1 MLIAFT
7 GKAGC
12 GKSTASSFL
21 FTDKGYTTEYFAKP
35 LYEAVGAVFNVSS
48 MHMHRRE
55 IKESKVLGFDFTFRK
70 ALQTLGTEWRDTLDR
85 NLWVKLLDRRT
96 FGLGLKNIAIGDLRF
111 DHEAEWVRNNGG
123 KVIHIVSSFGE
134 VQAVDNP
141 THSSEA
147 GVSSHLIDMVLYN
160 SGTIDEF
167 RQKILAL
174 VP

>member
-12 GKSTASSFL
+12 GKSTAAACL
-21 FTDKGYTTEYFAKP
+21 AVQKGYTPEYFAKP
-35 LYEAVGAVFNVSS
+35 LYEAVGVVFGMHP

-55 IKESKVLGFDFTFRK
+55 VKEGLVPGFDFTVRK
-70 ALQTLGTEWRDTLDR
+70 ALQTLGTEWRDTLDK
-85 NLWVKLLDRRT
+85 NLWVKLLHNRT
-96 FGLGLKNIAIGDLRF
+96 LGLRSVAIGDLRF
-111 DHEAEWVRNNGG
+111 EHEAEWVRNNGG
-123 KVIHIVSSFGE
+123 KVVHIISSFGE